1 MAVTLHNG
9 AVTSGVATAWVAIPE
24 ATKYSVQSN
33 GVTGSVQFSNDGVN
47 LMDVPSVS
55 NGGPSVINSVSGSN
69 QSTFVG
75 SSAPAP
81 FAFARFLPSATVG
94 AARITLASFA

>member
-24 ATKYSVQSN
+24 ASKYAIQVN
-33 GVTGSVQFSNDGVN
+33 GATGFIQFSNDGTN
-47 LMDVPSVS
+47 QMDVPGIS
-55 NGGPSVINSVSGSN
+55 NGGPSVISSTSGGN

-75 SSAPAP
+75 TTSPTP
-81 FAFARFLPSATVG
+81 FAYARFMPSVTAG
-94 AARITLASFA
+94 AVAITLTSF